1 MTSSS
6 SKKPAT
12 TPLTRA
18 LETIKSLR
26 AQLDEQ
32 SGHQPLAVIGV
43 GMRFPGGIHDLD
55 SYWEVLHNGTDLIRE
70 RPASRMEPFADEWAT
85 LPRRGSF
92 LDEVLDFDATFF
104 GISPRE
110 ARAIDPQHRLLLEVA
125 VEALEDAA
133 LPPARLADAKVGT
146 YVGITGRHD
155 YWDWLNGEMDAHWT
169 TGNGHSFAAGRIAY
183 TMGFTGPAVAIDA
196 ACASSLVSVHQASQ
210 ALRRGECDVAL
221 AGGVNLV
228 VSPGSTRVI
237 SQTGA
242 LAPDGLCKTFD
253 ARANGYVRGEG
264 CGFIVLKRLD
274 HARRDGDRIHAVI
287 QGSAI
292 NQDGRSSGFTAP
304 NVLSQISLIETALQ
318 DAGLTADDIGVI
330 EAHGTGTSL
339 GDPIEVDALVAALRP
354 NGGSAPLHVG
364 SVKTNIGH
372 LEAASGI
379 AGLIKSILCLQR
391 RTIPPLVHFQT
402 LNPRIDID
410 GTGIVFSNTEQQWN
424 TDVSGRYVG
433 ISSFGIVGTNAHV
446 IVGAAGADLDGT
458 PTGGDSAAPVAVR
471 GFEISAK
478 SQQALRELAGL
489 YAARL
494 GTLADEDY
502 PAFAYSA
509 TARAQYT
516 VRARVDATD
525 KDAAAAA
532 LTALAHGD
540 PSPAVTLTEAA
551 AEDRGAAGLAEL
563 PRRVTTLPHYPW
575 QRRRHAP
582 EAVTAPSPAAAGRQE
597 PPAAQAAPEPGPAVL
612 YDLDWQPL
620 ALPEPA
626 GRREVVL
633 AGDDP
638 ELLELLRDQARA
650 CGLRGTVLGPV
661 APSTDTDFET
671 GTLPADDAA
680 WASFWNAR
688 AATGPTALVLAM
700 KATPLPES
708 LDGATD
714 FGTRSGAL
722 CAAVTVAVR
731 ALHSAGPD
739 GRAFAVTRGARQISG
754 QDRPVAGD
762 HGLLQGLAPVI
773 GLEFNDSWGA
783 VVDLPATPLPD
794 DARALWR
801 LVCADSDED
810 LSAVRDGA
818 VLAGRLRAAPADF
831 TPVLPVTDDA
841 TYLITG
847 GLGGIG
853 RAMAADLVRRGA
865 RHLLLLGRTRSAD
878 LGEAAAAAL
887 DELRTAG
894 AEVVYLSADCDSLAA
909 LTEACRVLDGMP
921 AVRGI
926 VHGAGTL
933 PEALL
938 ADAGPQDFE
947 AGLRGKFT
955 GAWWLHLLSRDWPLD
970 FFVQTSSASAL
981 WGNEGRGA
989 YAAAN
994 GGIDTLAEHRLA
1006 LGLKAT
1012 TIAYGSWGLD
1022 GMADADK
1029 RRDLARMGIVEMT
1042 AAEGCATLAATAPGP
1057 GALLVACPMDWQR
1070 FTEVMST
1077 VRRRPLFDALLADD
1091 AAGTGPQQDGA
1102 AGPAGA
1108 PASGLSDEEVPP
1120 ARAEV
1125 LAAPESAR
1133 PAVAQGH
1140 AARIIAV
1147 TLGHD
1152 DASDVPQDTG
1162 FFDVGLDSIM
1172 AVDLARD
1179 LSLAFGIRI
1188 KVADIFNHPTITELS
1203 QYIAER
1209 VADPAAA
1216 APAPTARRRPAVTAG
1231 PTSTG
1236 TAPAPVSADPSDEA
1250 RAQEPVAIVGMAGRF
1265 PGADSVDEL
1274 WELLRDGRDTVGRVP
1289 ADRWSSADLHD
1300 TDPLKAGKIT
1310 SDQGGFL
1317 SDIARFDAAF
1327 FGVPARE
1334 AESLDP
1340 QQRLLLAASWH
1351 ALEDG
1356 GIDPKSLKGTRTG
1369 VFVGITN
1376 SDYARLL
1383 EGAGLEGLDAY
1394 FVSGTALNAAAGR
1407 IAYTLGLNGPTMAVD
1422 TACSSSLTAVHLA
1435 VQSLRRHESDQ
1446 VLAGGVNLI
1455 TAPSCSVAVT
1465 RAHMLS
1471 PDGRC
1476 KTFSQDANGF
1486 VRAEGCG
1493 VLVLK
1498 RLSDAR
1504 RDGDRVLA
1512 VIHGSAVNQDGASSG
1527 LTVPS
1532 GTAQEAVIAAAIAD
1546 AGVAPQDI
1554 SYLEAHGTGTSLGDP
1569 IELNAAWSVLGQGRK
1584 SGNPL
1589 HIGSIKSNIGHC
1601 ESASGI
1607 AGIFKTVLALRNG
1620 KLPASL
1626 HCETLNP
1633 HVPWDDMNMRV
1644 VDVLT
1649 PWRVRDGQRLA
1660 GVSSFGFSGTNAHVV
1675 LGEAPAPD
1683 LPPVLPDEGPLLM
1696 ALSAPDAAGFE
1707 RVARAWQDR
1716 AATVADY
1723 AETAA
1728 LATTSGV
1735 GRAHFPVRR
1744 ALFAETGAALL
1755 EQLGAVTGVPERVTG
1770 WPRVAFLFSG
1780 AGSQYFGMG
1789 QELYETEPV
1798 FRATIDDCGRVL
1810 LPLIGVELRDLMF
1823 YGADTE
1829 LIDQIQYTQP
1839 ATVAIELALA
1849 ELWKSWGVTPSVVTG
1864 HSVGEIAAAVVAG
1877 VMDRETG
1884 LTLVAHRARLMQGTG
1899 RGSMLSLAA
1908 PLDRVTGWIAGTTC
1922 DVAAVNGPESV
1933 VVAGVPE
1940 DVAVVAERA
1949 RAEDV
1954 KARELV
1960 ISSAAHS
1967 RLIDPM
1973 VPELT
1978 AVVSAMEFR
1987 PPTVPIVS
1995 NLTGKVAAAHEYGT
2009 DYWPRHVRQP
2019 VRFYEGAQEL
2029 HRVGADFF
2037 LELGPDQ
2044 TLINMVTAAGIA
2056 PAGGAV
2062 SSLQRGNAERSSL
2075 LTAAAALYEQ
2085 GQDLVWKQVQSATGG
2100 TRAEA
2105 PGYPF
2110 AETRYWT
2117 KVTPARTAV
2126 ETAPATRQ
2134 RRHWGE
2140 ELRSPALHGRVFAF
2154 ERTAEYPLYLND
2166 HRIEETVLTPA
2177 SSHLATILSA
2187 LAGQG
2192 RPLAIEDWVCPR
2204 PLIIQ
2209 DGEHYDAQIIVD
2221 DSAAVPTVTLHS
2233 LTDPAAG
2240 RWEKHL
2246 SGRLVDPGTVR
2257 QPAAPDTAAF
2267 IAAADRHIDRDT
2279 FYTYFRELGYTLGPS
2294 FRWIEDVW
2302 VKGDEALVRYT
2313 EQEVPDS
2320 LDDYELYPGLIDSF
2334 FQIIAAF
2341 MVDDE
2346 VHRAASLAIP
2356 FSATAISFPG
2366 RPERG
2371 GELWGH
2377 VHALQTQPLPNG
2389 RMRVETSDL
2398 HLFTGNGDSVAV
2410 VDGFRV
2416 RNARRAA
2423 LRQSLR
2429 GGEPNAYELSL
2440 IADPRFDGQGRP
2452 GREIAV
2458 LGADTPLGAR
2468 VTEALTALGH
2478 TAVART
2484 PADLGTPGAGAVVDA
2499 RFAAGADTAD
2509 ASDASVALRASLA
2522 LAEALT
2528 AAARTVPYVV
2538 LGEAGAASAA
2548 QREALW
2554 GMLAA
2559 LEAEDS
2565 ERRLL
2570 RITLDDGWT
2579 PESLVGTLTLA
2590 LDQEVPETRL
2600 VLNGSGTRIARL
2612 TAVPSVPDTPEWRG
2626 GVLVTGGLGALGL
2639 SVARMLAQQGAPAI
2653 ALMGRS
2659 APDAAAQQVI
2669 DELTEK
2675 GTAVRVVPGDVTDAA
2690 ECAAAVAAASQ
2701 DAPLCAV
2708 FHLAGATADHAFDRL
2723 DIADYEKVFAAKAR
2737 GAENLAQATRTLDLD
2752 AFVLFSSAAGLL
2764 GSAGQVNYGA
2774 ANGFLNGLAESLRAA
2789 GRPATSIEWGPWVP
2803 AAKGGMAAAA
2813 EVERAADR
2821 LGIGRLTDE
2830 SAEVLLSL
2838 ALTGDKQRMLAAEVN
2853 ATAYAVALR
2862 GHPRAELVS
2871 ELVTDSGPDQAAAPD
2886 PAGSPQDTPAGRPS
2900 GWLRDLLGE
2909 LPAEERDDR
2918 LRDTLHDLVT
2928 QTVGDP
2934 DVVLDD
2940 AVGFED
2946 AGVDSIMALDLSDLL
2961 GHALGTEIS
2970 ATVAIDYPNV
2980 GELAHF
2986 VMEHVLSDDPAEATV
3001 PPARSADETSV
3012 QDLTDE
3018 QVIQALQSDL
3028 TAEL

>member
-55 SYWEVLHNGTDLIRE
+55 SYWDVLQGGTDLIRE

-92 LDEVLDFDATFF
+92 LDEVLDFDAGFF

-133 LPPARLADAKVGT
+133 LPPARLGDAKVGT

-264 CGFIVLKRLD
+264 CGFVVLKRLD
-274 HARRDGDRIHAVI
+274 HARRDGDRVHAVI

-304 NVLSQISLIETALQ
+304 NVLSQIALIETALQ
-318 DAGLTADDIGVI
+318 DAGLTPDDIGLI

-354 NGGSAPLHVG
+354 NGGSAPLHIG

-391 RTIPPLVHFQT
+391 RTVPPLVHFQT
-402 LNPRIDID
+402 LNPRIDVD
-410 GTGIVFSNTEQQWN
+410 GTGLVFSNTERQWD
-424 TDVSGRYVG
+424 TDESGSYVG

-446 IVGAAGADLDGT
+446 IVGAADADFDEAR
-458 PTGGDSAAPVAVR
+458 TGQDTASPATVQ
-471 GFEISAK
+471 GFDISAK
-478 SQQALRELAGL
+478 SQAALRELAGL

-494 GTLADEDY
+494 ATLGDEEY

-509 TARAQYT
+509 TSRAQYT
-516 VRARVDATD
+516 VRAHVDAAG
-525 KDAAAAA
+525 KDAAVAA
-532 LTALAHGD
+532 LTALANGD
-540 PSPAVTLTEAA
+540 ASSAVTLTEAA
-551 AEDRGAAGLAEL
+551 AEGRDAAGRPEL

-582 EAVTAPSPAAAGRQE
+582 EAVSAPSPAAAPRQE
-597 PPAAQAAPEPGPAVL
+597 PPETEAAPEPGPAVL
-612 YDLDWQPL
+612 YGLDWQPV
-620 ALPEPA
+620 ALPETTG
-626 GRREVVL
+626 GRDVVL

-638 ELLELLRDQARA
+638 ELLELLLDEARA
-650 CGLRGTVLGPV
+650 RGLRGAVLGPV
-661 APSTDTDFET
+661 EPSADTGFDT
-671 GTLPADDAA
+671 GDLPADDTAWGSF
-680 WASFWNAR
+680 WASR
-688 AATGPTALVLAM
+688 ADTGPTALVLAM
-700 KATPLPES
+700 KATQLPAS
-708 LDGATD
+708 LDEPVD
-714 FGTRSGAL
+714 FGARSGAL
-722 CAAVTVAVR
+722 CAAVTTAVR
-731 ALHSAGPD
+731 TLHSAGHG

-762 HGLLQGLAPVI
+762 HGLLQGLAPVL
-773 GLEFNDSWGA
+773 GLEFNDSWGG

-794 DARALWR
+794 DAGALWR

-810 LSAVRDGA
+810 LSAVRDGE
-818 VLAGRLRAAPADF
+818 VLAGRLRTAPADF

-853 RAMAADLVRRGA
+853 RAMATDLVRRGA
-865 RHLLLLGRTRSAD
+865 RHLLLLGRTRPAD
-878 LGEAAAAAL
+878 LGEAATALL
-887 DELRTAG
+887 DEVREAG
-894 AEVVYLSADCDSLAA
+894 AEAVYLSADCDSLAA
-909 LTEACRVLDGMP
+909 LTEACQVLDGMP

-938 ADAGPQDFE
+938 TDAGPEDFE

-1042 AAEGCATLAATAPGP
+1042 AAEGCATLAAAAPGP

-1077 VRRRPLFDALLADD
+1077 VRRRPLFDALLADGTAETAARQD
-1091 AAGTGPQQDGA
+1091 GTTGTADAPAAGLP
-1102 AGPAGA
+1102 
-1108 PASGLSDEEVPP
+1108 DEEVPP

-1140 AARIIAV
+1140 TARVMAA

-1152 DASDVPQDTG
+1152 DASDIPPDTG

-1179 LSLAFGIRI
+1179 LSLAFGVRI

-1216 APAPTARRRPAVTAG
+1216 TPAPARRRTPVTAAPAPAG
-1231 PTSTG
+1231 TVP
-1236 TAPAPVSADPSDEA
+1236 APAPAGTPDEA
-1250 RAQEPVAIVGMAGRF
+1250 RVQEPVAIVGMAGRF

-1274 WELLRDGRDTVGRVP
+1274 WELLREGRDTVGRVP

-1300 TDPLKAGKIT
+1300 TDPLKSGKIT

-1340 QQRLLLAASWH
+1340 QQRLLLEASWH

-1422 TACSSSLTAVHLA
+1422 TACSSSLSAVHLA

-1455 TAPSCSVAVT
+1455 TAPSCSVAVS

-1476 KTFSQDANGF
+1476 KTFSADANGF

-1546 AGVAPQDI
+1546 AGVAPEDI

-1569 IELNAAWSVLGQGRK
+1569 IELNAAWSVLGQDRK

-1626 HCETLNP
+1626 HCDTLNP
-1633 HVPWDDMNMRV
+1633 HVPWDDMNLRV
-1644 VDVLT
+1644 VDALT

-1683 LPPVLPDEGPLLM
+1683 LPPVLPEEGPLLM

-1716 AATVADY
+1716 AATVTDY
-1723 AETAA
+1723 AGTAA
-1728 LATTSGV
+1728 LATTSGA
-1735 GRAHFPVRR
+1735 GRAHFPLRR

-1755 EQLGAVTGVPERVTG
+1755 EQLSGVTGAPERAPG
-1770 WPRVAFLFSG
+1770 RPRVAFLFSG

-1798 FRATIDDCGRVL
+1798 FRETIDDCGRVL
-1810 LPLIGVELRDLMF
+1810 LPLIGLELRDLMF
-1823 YGADTE
+1823 YGADAE

-1849 ELWKSWGVTPSVVTG
+1849 ELWKSWGVVPSVVTG

-1877 VMDRETG
+1877 VIDRETG
-1884 LTLVAHRARLMQGTG
+1884 LTLVAHRARLMSGTG

-1908 PLDRVTGWIAGTTC
+1908 SLDRVTGWIAGTAC

-1967 RLIDPM
+1967 RLIEPM
-1973 VPELT
+1973 VPELA

-1987 PPTVPIVS
+1987 APTVPIVS
-1995 NLTGKVAAAHEYGT
+1995 NLTGKVAAADEYGT
-2009 DYWPRHVRQP
+2009 DYWPRHVRRP

-2062 SSLQRGNAERSSL
+2062 ASLQRGNAERGSL

-2100 TRAEA
+2100 ARAEA

-2117 KVTPARTAV
+2117 KVTPARPAAV
-2126 ETAPATRQ
+2126 EAAPATRQ

-2140 ELRSPALHGRVFAF
+2140 ELSSPALTGRVFAF

-2221 DSAAVPTVTLHS
+2221 DGAAVPTVTLHS
-2233 LTDPAAG
+2233 LTDPATG

-2267 IAAADRHIDRDT
+2267 IAAADRHIGRDA

-2356 FSATAISFPG
+2356 FSASALSFPG

-2371 GELWGH
+2371 GELWAH
-2377 VHALQTQPLPNG
+2377 VRALQTQPLPNG

-2398 HLFTGNGDSVAV
+2398 HMFNGNGDSVAV

-2458 LGADTPLGAR
+2458 LGADTPLGATI
-2468 VTEALTALGH
+2468 TEALTALGH
-2478 TAVART
+2478 TAAART
-2484 PADLGTPGAGAVVDA
+2484 PDGLGAPGVDAVVDA
-2499 RFAAGADTAD
+2499 RFAGGTD
-2509 ASDASVALRASLA
+2509 ASDALQASLA
-2522 LAEALT
+2522 LAGTLT
-2528 AAARTVPYVV
+2528 AAPRTVPYVV
-2538 LGEAGAASAA
+2538 LGEAGAASAGP
-2548 QREALW
+2548 REALW

-2559 LEAEDS
+2559 LEAEDA

-2579 PESLVGTLTLA
+2579 PEGLAGTLTLA
-2590 LDQEVPETRL
+2590 LDQDVPETRL

-2626 GVLVTGGLGALGL
+2626 SVLVTGGLGALGL

-2669 DELTEK
+2669 DELTAK

-2690 ECAAAVAAASQ
+2690 DCAAAVAAASQ

-2708 FHLAGATADHAFDRL
+2708 FHLAGATSDHAFDRL
-2723 DIADYEKVFAAKAR
+2723 DAADYEKVFAAKAR
-2737 GAENLAQATRTLDLD
+2737 GAENLARATRTLGLD
-2752 AFVLFSSAAGLL
+2752 AFVLFSSAASLL

-2774 ANGFLNGLAESLRAA
+2774 ANGFLNGLAESLR
-2789 GRPATSIEWGPWVP
+2789 GSGTPATSIEWGPWVP

-2813 EVERAADR
+2813 EVERAAER

-2838 ALTGDKQRMLAAEVN
+2838 ALTGDKTRMLAAEVN
-2853 ATAYAVALR
+2853 ATAYATALR
-2862 GHPRAELVS
+2862 GHPRAELVT
-2871 ELVTDSGPDQAAAPD
+2871 ELVTDSQPAQAAVPG
-2886 PAGSPQDTPAGRPS
+2886 PAGPPQDAPAERAR

-2909 LPAEERDDR
+2909 LSAEERDDR
-2918 LRDTLHDLVT
+2918 LRDILRDLVT
-2928 QTVGDP
+2928 QTLGDP
-2934 DVVLDD
+2934 DVVFDD
-2940 AVGFED
+2940 SLGFED

-2961 GHALGTEIS
+2961 GHALATEIS

-2986 VMEHVLSDDPAEATV
+2986 VMEHTLSDDPAEATV
-3001 PPARSADETSV
+3001 PPARSTSGTSV

-3018 QVIQALQSDL
+3018 QVIKALQSDL
-3028 TAEL
+3028 TVEL